1 MCLCRSALYCIVN
14 QRTKYV
20 SNNPECLQYFAPLL
34 VVWSAQLTFL
44 IVLPMVRGP
53 VYSLL
58 ASLAT
63 ASLEMFTETG
73 TDTEAEEGQVSW
85 DWWTAGYNTRL

>member
-1 MCLCRSALYCIVN
+1 MHCVVN
-14 QRTKYV
+14 QSTKISKYV

-34 VVWSAQLTFL
+34 VVWAAQLTFL

-63 ASLEMFTETG
+63 ATLEMFTETG

>member
-1 MCLCRSALYCIVN
+1 M
-14 QRTKYV
+14 
-20 SNNPECLQYFAPLL
+20 QYFAPLL
-34 VVWSAQLTFL
+34 VVWAAQLTFL
-44 IVLPMVRGP
+44 IVLPVVQGP

-73 TDTEAEEGQVSW
+73 ADTEAEEGQVSR
-85 DWWTAGYNTRL
+85 DWWTAGRNTRVLFY

>member
-1 MCLCRSALYCIVN
+1 M
-14 QRTKYV
+14 
-20 SNNPECLQYFAPLL
+20 QYFAPLL
-34 VVWSAQLTFL
+34 VVWAAQLTFL
-44 IVLPMVRGP
+44 IVLPVVRGP

-73 TDTEAEEGQVSW
+73 ADTEAEEGQVSW
-85 DWWTAGYNTRL
+85 DWWSAGHYTALVRILTSDWSGR